1 MRVAYTRSTN
11 YVHRRRVRKG
21 IKGTEGVRTE
31 YAKCR
36 EREIVTVEKG
46 EGNRL
51 FARRT
56 RSTSC
61 AGCALRKSSL

>member
-1 MRVAYTRSTN
+1 MRVT
-11 YVHRRRVRKG
+11 KG
-21 IKGTEGVRTE
+21 VGRGIHVDAEK
-31 YAKCR
+31 
-36 EREIVTVEKG
+36 EIVTTERIDRSKRGSRMQLVKGVEKG

-61 AGCALRKSSL
+61 ALRKSSSC